1 LRINVLKRIFSKEVE
16 SVVKVLVLPDNEIV
30 EISKEKIRVK
40 DIIEHIGE
48 TNPDYVTVLVNDSLV
63 KDVET
68 EVSSSDRI
76 VVIKQ
81 PTGG

>member
-1 LRINVLKRIFSKEVE
+1 LKRIFSKEVE

>member
-1 LRINVLKRIFSKEVE
+1 MKRIFSKEVE

>member
-1 LRINVLKRIFSKEVE
+1 M
-16 SVVKVLVLPDNEIV
+16 VKVLVLPDNEIV

>member
-1 LRINVLKRIFSKEVE
+1 MRINVLKRIFSKEVE